1 MSVVMFMMMMMMMVI
16 MVMIMI
22 VAVSHMIFLH
32 IFWIDS
38 TLNPSKVPTD
48 VCLQPQITKRC
59 PKIQKDSKV
68 FMKPNNEVLH
78 LSRA

>member
-1 MSVVMFMMMMMMMVI
+1 MSVVMFMMMMMMMMVI
-16 MVMIMI
+16 MIMI
-22 VAVSHMIFLH
+22 VAVSHMIFLY

-59 PKIQKDSKV
+59 PKSQKDSKV